1 MTAPAPASD
10 QLVLHSYSRGR
21 RHPMMIG
28 LRVVGVRVA
37 LLASPT
43 QILVFLATAVPLWLT
58 WSLWAHLGGA
68 GNALVMVGLPLGA
81 SFAARALK
89 VEGRSPIRA
98 ASGVL
103 ALMMSPASG
112 RRAGK
117 ASSRSRPRRRTVSYY
132 LDPMPTSAATTRPP
146 ADATEPA
153 AATATASEAVTA
165 PIQLPT
171 TPTTAPTTSAAS
183 AAPRPRRAP
192 AVTAAQSVV
201 SAAPRVP
208 VSELVAAARA
218 LQAGAFRGACE
229 LEEAA
234 R

>member
-1 MTAPAPASD
+1 MTVPGSD

-43 QILVFLATAVPLWLT
+43 QILVFLAAAVPLWLT

-68 GNALVMVGLPLGA
+68 GNAIVMVGLPVGA

-98 ASGVL
+98 AAGVL

-117 ASSRSRPRRRTVSYY
+117 ANSRGRPRRRTVSYY
-132 LDPMPTSAATTRPP
+132 LDPMPVGAANPVPP
-146 ADATEPA
+146 APA
-153 AATATASEAVTA
+153 KQPV
-165 PIQLPT
+165 
-171 TPTTAPTTSAAS
+171 
-183 AAPRPRRAP
+183 
-192 AVTAAQSVV
+192 AVTAATQPPTLSKAAPAPRRGPAAVAARPAGA
-201 SAAPRVP
+201 SAVPRVP

-218 LQAGAFRGACE
+218 LQAGAFRGSAQ
-229 LEEAA
+229 LEEVS